1 MNAAALFGRQM
12 HQYHKDALKLAGMIT
27 ALLLVASIVGN
38 VPSDSVHQSI
48 TNRES
53 FFNNLRKMEQVRNY
67 DLPTWGTQVWCDPN
81 APYDPPDYEAVCDP
95 SETVN
100 LIPLQGSTPSALR
113 AIVLGSM
120 LSIQQN
126 RCFVLDDPLQLAK
139 EFFYPIGL
147 PRNHPIVTQAITEDR
162 IHTVTPAEYWSN
174 RKIFNSTASLLNHR
188 DVNGH
193 LLTKIM
199 LRRILKLNPMVR
211 ADVCDNLDQYHFGDE
226 FMTMSIKQH
235 RSAYDKELRGEIP
248 DHLVDQKFGLDT
260 YIHYAKDAFK
270 FFYNNRTLPIYV
282 ATDNCSVVEELR
294 HLEPDW
300 VFSSECDY
308 YPTRIFSPL
317 NLWNNAELT
326 DGERRAYLH
335 KIFVDLFAMA
345 TSTYF
350 IGLGAADFSWLA
362 FFLRGSRSHFILVDK
377 DPSLGT
383 FENTF
388 DYW

>member
-1 MNAAALFGRQM
+1 MNISEMFGRQI
-12 HQYHKDALKLAGMIT
+12 HQRHKDALKLAGMIV
-27 ALLLVASIVGN
+27 ALLFVASIVGS

-53 FFNNLRKMEQVRNY
+53 FLNNLRQMEQVRSY
-67 DLPTWGTQVWCDPN
+67 DLPYWGTEVWCDPN
-81 APYDPPDYEAVCDP
+81 SPYEPPDYEAVCNS
-95 SETVN
+95 SEPVIM
-100 LIPLQGSTPSALR
+100 IPLQGSTPSALR
-113 AIVLGSM
+113 AILLGAM
-120 LSIQQN
+120 LSIEQN
-126 RCFVLDDPLQLAK
+126 RCFVIDDPILLAK

-147 PRNHPIVTQAITEDR
+147 PRDHPIVVQAIAEDR

-174 RKIFNSTASLLNHR
+174 RKIYSSTASLLNHQNL
-188 DVNGH
+188 NGH
-193 LLTKIM
+193 ELTKIM
-199 LRRILKLNPMVR
+199 LRRVLKLHPMVR
-211 ADVCDNLDQYHFGDE
+211 EDVCDNLDQYHFGRE
-226 FMTMSIKQH
+226 FMTISIKQH
-235 RSAYDKELRGEIP
+235 RSAYDEQVRGEFP
-248 DHLVDQKFGLDT
+248 EYLVHHAFGLDE

-294 HLEPDW
+294 QLEPDW
-300 VFSSECDY
+300 AFSSECDF
-308 YPTRIFSPL
+308 YPSRIFSPL

-326 DGERRAYLH
+326 DGERRIYLH
-335 KIFVDLFAMA
+335 KFFVDLWAMA

-350 IGLGAADFSWLA
+350 IGTGSADIAWLA

-377 DPSLGT
+377 EPSLGT